1 MDNIAAVSTS
11 CRICQATDAFESIM
25 DFGELALTGVF
36 ELEGINVPRAPLELV
51 MCENCK
57 LVQLRHNYN
66 PSFLYGETYG
76 YESSLNSTM
85 VSHLHRKARILEK
98 EFLESNSNQVV
109 VDIASNDGTF
119 LQGFISRDLQS
130 IGIDPL
136 INYFTSK
143 YPPNSKIVPEF
154 FTAKSFY
161 SASTQKATLV
171 TSMSVIYDLEDPI
184 QFARDVA
191 EILEDGG
198 IWHFEQS
205 YLPSMVSTLSYDTIC
220 HEHLLYL
227 TLHDI
232 KRLLEGAGLQLIDAS
247 LNSVNGG
254 SIAVTARKA
263 NNSYSRSPFVDYL
276 LLKEVQGGYTDGSRM
291 KMFKKEAED
300 HRESLGNLISSYAEA
315 GFEIVGLGASTKGN
329 VLLQWLGADRIKIT
343 KIGDVNP
350 KKFGKSTPGTGIRI
364 CSDVEALE
372 GNENQKIALVLPWHF
387 KDGIISKS
395 ESFLG
400 LGGHLLFPLPSIE
413 VITG

>member
-143 YPPNSKIVPEF
+143 YPPIP
-154 FTAKSFY
+154 
-161 SASTQKATLV
+161 
-171 TSMSVIYDLEDPI
+171 
-184 QFARDVA
+184 R
-191 EILEDGG
+191 
-198 IWHFEQS
+198 
-205 YLPSMVSTLSYDTIC
+205 
-220 HEHLLYL
+220 
-227 TLHDI
+227 
-232 KRLLEGAGLQLIDAS
+232 
-247 LNSVNGG
+247 
-254 SIAVTARKA
+254 
-263 NNSYSRSPFVDYL
+263 
-276 LLKEVQGGYTDGSRM
+276 
-291 KMFKKEAED
+291 
-300 HRESLGNLISSYAEA
+300 
-315 GFEIVGLGASTKGN
+315 
-329 VLLQWLGADRIKIT
+329 
-343 KIGDVNP
+343 
-350 KKFGKSTPGTGIRI
+350 
-364 CSDVEALE
+364 
-372 GNENQKIALVLPWHF
+372 
-387 KDGIISKS
+387 
-395 ESFLG
+395 
-400 LGGHLLFPLPSIE
+400 
-413 VITG
+413 